1 MSTTASGS
9 KFLTLAGRT
18 SPGTQGTGDF
28 FTNPDKMRQAFE
40 RLNALKGSKPF
51 PENWEILIHISVRDD
66 FPVETKLV
74 TVRITD
80 PDR

>member
-1 MSTTASGS
+1 
-9 KFLTLAGRT
+9 
-18 SPGTQGTGDF
+18 
-28 FTNPDKMRQAFE
+28 MRPAFD
-40 RLNALKGSKPF
+40 RLNALKGSRPF